1 MIYSYIYHNCSSLFA
16 VTLLETVLVMKVE
29 TVNGVPLSSFNSLPC
44 KQHYLED
51 FCCKCRLL
59 TLRRWLGPLNMV

>member
-51 FCCKCRLL
+51 FCCKCR
-59 TLRRWLGPLNMV
+59 